1 MLRYSIN
8 SIYYINKFINIFIDI
23 NIYFLLSF
31 LFFFSGP
38 VSFDRGPLS
47 RQA

>member
-23 NIYFLLSF
+23 NIFSAILSLFL
-31 LFFFSGP
+31 SGP

-47 RQA
+47 RHT

>member
-8 SIYYINKFINIFIDI
+8 SICYINKFINIFIDI
-23 NIYFLLSF
+23 NIYFSAILSLF
-31 LFFFSGP
+31 LSGP
-38 VSFDRGPLS
+38 VSFGRGPLS